1 MYVYNLY
8 IHVYNCVYYTKL
20 YLYYTHTLHKHMS
33 TDHRHWT
40 SWLWSTY
47 TFFIC
52 ILHARLLH
60 EIRQLIIGT
69 EHPGSGPHTHS
80 SYIHSSYIY
89 FMHAL
94 FITILLEL
102 QLIIGTEQP
111 MHMAQVPGPK
121 SHTRIA
127 QRARAGTEGSS
138 CSRCE
143 CICRACLFF
152 GRV

>member
-1 MYVYNLY
+1 
-8 IHVYNCVYYTKL
+8 
-20 YLYYTHTLHKHMS
+20 MS

-143 CICRACLFF
+143 CMYVCVYTYTHHIHNMLCTRAHTYTKIRPSTVF
-152 GRV
+152 VVPVWYN